1 MVFVKILAVLIMA
14 ALAVMAFMLL
24 YEIILCPI
32 KPGKGERLEA
42 VLRVS
47 GSAPGLENTLR
58 GLLWLQSSGRV
69 HMSIVIVDE
78 GMDNDTRQTAQLLCC
93 ERNNIILLNAREAP
107 AD

>member
-1 MVFVKILAVLIMA
+1 MILVKIAAALTLA

-24 YEIILCPI
+24 YEIIICPVR
-32 KPGKGERLEA
+32 PGKGERLEA

-69 HMSIVIVDE
+69 HMSITIVDE
-78 GMDNDTRQTAQLLCC
+78 GMDRDTRQTAEILCDG
-93 ERNNIILLNAREAP
+93 RNGVILLTQ
-107 AD
+107 